1 MSLFSKKKLNELQA
15 KESSSK
21 KHTVLIVDDEE
32 SNRKVM
38 ASVLR
43 DFYNVLE
50 TEDGVAALEL
60 VKSMDEPE
68 KISMVI
74 SDQRMPN
81 MTGVELFEQLATII
95 PKTVRIIVTGFIDV
109 ESIIDS
115 VNKAHIYKFILKPF
129 ERVDFL
135 WTAKRAVET
144 FELQKKLDDHM
155 KSLEQRVYE
164 RTKELAAKNE
174 ELQQAYHKL
183 EEVSLTDQLTSLKNR
198 RFLNKYLDADISMVI
213 RQFQDFANSS
223 STASEGATENNA
235 PAIPNHA
242 SLLFFI
248 VDIDHFKLVNDKY
261 GHAAGDALLMAIKPL
276 LEQVFRTSDYLV
288 RWGGEEFLIV
298 ARNANASD
306 GEVMAERLRALIA
319 ENEFALPDD
328 ITIHKTCSIGFSCF
342 PLLASMPEAVD
353 WEQVVNIADKAL
365 YAAKNSGRNAWV
377 GITAKNDIKDEH
389 LGEQIIEDIQLPIA
403 KDKLSIQSNLLEHIN
418 WN

>member
-155 KSLEQRVYE
+155 KSLEQRVHE

-183 EEVSLTDQLTSLKNR
+183 EQVSLTDQLTDLKNR
-198 RFLNKYLDADISMVI
+198 RFLTKYLDADISMVI
-213 RQFQDFANSS
+213 RQFQDFANGQSDDN
-223 STASEGATENNA
+223 EQG
-235 PAIPNHA
+235 IPSNA
-242 SLLFFI
+242 SLVFFI
-248 VDIDHFKLVNDKY
+248 VDIDFFKPVNDKF
-261 GHAAGDALLMAIKPL
+261 GHAAGDALLVAIKPL
-276 LEQVFRTSDYLV
+276 LKQVFRTSDYLV

-298 ARNANASD
+298 ARNANAED
-306 GEVMAERLRALIA
+306 GQIMAERLRELV
-319 ENEFALPDD
+319 EQHDFQLPEDRV
-328 ITIHKTCSIGFSCF
+328 INKTCSIGYSCF
-342 PLLASMPEAVD
+342 PLMAKKPEAVD

-377 GITAKNDIKDEH
+377 GIHAN
-389 LGEQIIEDIQLPIA
+389 QNIEDEQLA
-403 KDKLSIQSNLLEHIN
+403 EHILDNIQTPLNQGKLNIQTSLTGDIN
-418 WN
+418 WT